1 MLWFMIYLV
10 VLNIL
15 TCPITLELLKSSSRN
30 GDSGDIN
37 GILAFL
43 SLAGGVI
50 GFMAGFTVWRKKR
63 RIRHVSKN
71 LSTCVACSFAA
82 FWLYFSVLGT
92 AFSIWNSVAG
102 CMTSW
107 LSWVFWGYAVLIN
120 LLSFIWYGLDKS
132 NAASGKE
139 RVPETNLL
147 FKSFIGG
154 AAGGLA
160 SMFMFR
166 HKTRVWYFVTG
177 NILMAVAQIY
187 VTLRIMW

>member
-10 VLNIL
+10 VLNLL

-50 GFMAGFTVWRKKR
+50 GFMVGFTVWRKKR

-92 AFSIWNSVAG
+92 VFSIWNSVAG
-102 CMTSW
+102 CMMFW
-107 LSWVFWGYAVLIN
+107 LSWVFWGGR
-120 LLSFIWYGLDKS
+120 F
-132 NAASGKE
+132 
-139 RVPETNLL
+139 
-147 FKSFIGG
+147 
-154 AAGGLA
+154 
-160 SMFMFR
+160 
-166 HKTRVWYFVTG
+166 
-177 NILMAVAQIY
+177 
-187 VTLRIMW
+187 